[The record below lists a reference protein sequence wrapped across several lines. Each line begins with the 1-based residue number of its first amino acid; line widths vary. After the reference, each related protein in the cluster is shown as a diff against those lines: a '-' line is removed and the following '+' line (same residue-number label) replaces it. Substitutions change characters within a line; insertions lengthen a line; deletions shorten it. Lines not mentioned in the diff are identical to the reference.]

1 MDMNIYINIYL
12 HGVSHFLGCGEIVDL
27 NECPIWDHSQN
38 VCHDHDF
45 MLGVIVPAFLEVVH
59 LVLLLFCQYMAIG
72 IGRNERGDAVPL
84 QVPSSPMGGGMGGHC
99 LALPGDPICAI
110 MSKLGYRK

>member
-59 LVLLLFCQYMAIG
+59 LVLLLFCQCLAIG
-72 IGRNERGDAVPL
+72 IGGGGIRGGMQSPSRCHPAPWVVEWVAIVWLFQVIQFVPL
-84 QVPSSPMGGGMGGHC
+84 
-99 LALPGDPICAI
+99 
-110 MSKLGYRK
+110 